1 MVKLKCPVNL
11 NQETSKQIK
20 LVTKKLWYT
29 RMQLQ
34 KAITF
39 DRKADARKKIM
50 LGGLFVKAGL
60 DYLHPDNAHILYGML
75 LDCKQQLILNP
86 KIIDKWKIKGQQL
99 LKKNI

>member
-1 MVKLKCPVNL
+1 M
-11 NQETSKQIK
+11 
-20 LVTKKLWYT
+20 KKWYT

-34 KAITF
+34 KAVAC

-75 LDCKQQLILNP
+75 LDYKEQLIINP
-86 KIIDKWKIKGQQL
+86 KMIDKWNSKGQQL
-99 LKKNI
+99 LQKNI